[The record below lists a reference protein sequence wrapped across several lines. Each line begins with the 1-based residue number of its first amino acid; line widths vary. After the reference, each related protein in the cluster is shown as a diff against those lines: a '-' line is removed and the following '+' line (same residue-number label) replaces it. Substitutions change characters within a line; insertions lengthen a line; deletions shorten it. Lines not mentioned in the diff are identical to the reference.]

1 MQLKQ
6 LLKKII
12 SEDDIYCKV
21 CFKRITNISLH
32 KLFGN
37 PLICDNCFKEM
48 DPKFIKFKIKDVSC
62 LAIYEYNQKIKELL
76 YQFKGCKDYELKDV
90 FFANFKTYLN
100 IKYQGFVV
108 VFVPSYN
115 ESELERGFSH
125 LQEMYSFLR
134 LKKINIL
141 EKTSN
146 IKQANLNFEE
156 RKNIFKYIKLKQNN
170 DVLTNKKILLVDDVY
185 TTGNTIKACIKELK
199 KLNPKKISILV
210 MSKRI
215 IKKDEIR

>member
-1 MQLKQ
+1 
-6 LLKKII
+6 
-12 SEDDIYCKV
+12 
-21 CFKRITNISLH
+21 
-32 KLFGN
+32 
-37 PLICDNCFKEM
+37 
-48 DPKFIKFKIKDVSC
+48 
-62 LAIYEYNQKIKELL
+62 
-76 YQFKGCKDYELKDV
+76 
-90 FFANFKTYLN
+90 
-100 IKYQGFVV
+100 
-108 VFVPSYN
+108 
-115 ESELERGFSH
+115 
-125 LQEMYSFLR
+125 MYSFLR

-199 KLNPKKISILV
+199 KLKPKKISILV